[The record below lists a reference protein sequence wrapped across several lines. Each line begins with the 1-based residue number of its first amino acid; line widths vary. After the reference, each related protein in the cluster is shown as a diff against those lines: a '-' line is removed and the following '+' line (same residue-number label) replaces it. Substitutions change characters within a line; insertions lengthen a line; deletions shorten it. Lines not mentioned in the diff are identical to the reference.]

1 MDATTPKINNVTPNS
16 GRLISDSDKIVNV
29 VDEYGNIKVID
40 VANSSVHDG
49 KAYTY
54 TATSSISATSSVY
67 FMGRTGAVTSHLMGF
82 FVKSDASPLKVEFFE
97 SPTTTADGT
106 PQLVVAR
113 NRQSTGTAT
122 TMQVFAGPTVTE
134 SGTPLMIDRVLG
146 DKQTVSDEHLD
157 GEWLLKKNTSYIF
170 KITNETNQTVNIVA
184 GFNWIESDNG

>member
-1 MDATTPKINNVTPNS
+1 MDAITPKINNVTPKT
-16 GRLISDSDKIVNV
+16 GRFMTESDKIVNV

-54 TATSSISATSSVY
+54 TATSSITATSSVY
-67 FMGRTGAVTSHLMGF
+67 FMGKTGAVTSHLMGF
-82 FVKSDASPLKVEFFE
+82 FVKSDASPIKVEFFE

-106 PQLVVAR
+106 AQQAVAR
-113 NRQSTGTAT
+113 NRQSTATA
-122 TMQVFAGPTVTE
+122 TMQVFAGPTVTA
-134 SGTPLMIDRVLG
+134 SGTLLMADRILG